1 MTWKEIKEYI
11 RGDLARMTTPSY
23 LSALRYLV
31 CNASFKITF
40 WFRLGFISSP
50 PIISLI
56 IRGISQIILKHYNYK
71 TGIQVWP
78 GADIGKGL
86 CFGHFSCIVIAGG
99 YHIGENCTV
108 LQGVTIGSVRGKGAP
123 SIGNNVVISAN
134 SLILGNINI
143 GDNVMIGAGSVV
155 IRMFQIMLLL

>member
-1 MTWKEIKEYI
+1 M
-11 RGDLARMTTPSY
+11 
-23 LSALRYLV
+23 
-31 CNASFKITF
+31 
-40 WFRLGFISSP
+40 
-50 PIISLI
+50 
-56 IRGISQIILKHYNYK
+56 
-71 TGIQVWP
+71 
-78 GADIGKGL
+78 
-86 CFGHFSCIVIAGG
+86 
-99 YHIGENCTV
+99 